1 MLTRYR
7 ALVHFATA
15 QADVEGKDPD
25 PAAMGVSRLS
35 MQLEFEGLVSSLSPE
50 PVRQRETPGTFVL
63 TACQNT
69 ALKDLLALSRRL
81 KELWVFGP
89 LASHDAST
97 RRQAESLERDV
108 LQVAT
113 LVNSLEQ
120 GAMSSLA
127 EGRGGVWNEKPKEGP
142 GRG

>member
-7 ALVHFATA
+7 ALIHFATA

-25 PAAMGVSRLS
+25 PAAMSVSRLS
-35 MQLEFEGLVSSLSPE
+35 MQLEFEGLVSSLSLRRIP
-50 PVRQRETPGTFVL
+50 RQETPSIIVL
-63 TACQNT
+63 TPWQNT
-69 ALKDLLALSRRL
+69 ALKDLLALSRRI

-97 RRQAESLERDV
+97 RRQADSLERDV

-113 LVNSLEQ
+113 LVNGLEQ

-127 EGRGGVWNEKPKEGP
+127 EECGGEWKEKPKEGP

>member
-1 MLTRYR
+1 MDRSQAPYTNLLEEHNRLIAEVLTRYR

-15 QADVEGKDPD
+15 GADAEGKDPD

-35 MQLEFEGLVSSLSPE
+35 MQLEFEGL
-50 PVRQRETPGTFVL
+50 
-63 TACQNT
+63 NT
-69 ALKDLLALSRRL
+69 ALKDLLALSRRI

-97 RRQAESLERDV
+97 RRQADSLERDV
-108 LQVAT
+108 LRVAT

-120 GAMSSLA
+120 GAMTSLA
-127 EGRGGVWNEKPKEGP
+127 TECGGVWKEKPKEGP
-142 GRG
+142 GSRG

>member
-7 ALVHFATA
+7 ALIHFATA
-15 QADVEGKDPD
+15 GADTEGKDPD

-35 MQLEFEGLVSSLSPE
+35 MQLEFEGLVSKPAHPRPTTCKAPRLAN
-50 PVRQRETPGTFVL
+50 TP
-63 TACQNT
+63 QNT
-69 ALKDLLALSRRL
+69 ALKDLLALSRRI

-89 LASHDAST
+89 LESHDAST
-97 RRQAESLERDV
+97 RRQADSLERDV
-108 LQVAT
+108 LRVAT
-113 LVNSLEQ
+113 LVNSLEE

-127 EGRGGVWNEKPKEGP
+127 AEHGGVWKEKPKDGGP